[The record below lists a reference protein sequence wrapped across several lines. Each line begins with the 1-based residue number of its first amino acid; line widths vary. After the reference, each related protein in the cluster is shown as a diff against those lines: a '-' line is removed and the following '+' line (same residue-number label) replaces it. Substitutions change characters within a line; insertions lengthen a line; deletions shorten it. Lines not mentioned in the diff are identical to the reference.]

1 MTAAPARRP
10 GRSSASWRLSDRLGL
25 GLAWLLGL
33 LFCAIAAAIVI
44 YFLVEGIRYLRPNLL
59 VTNPAAA
66 ASSESQTGGFLD
78 PLLGTVIVGA
88 MAMAIAVPVGVG
100 IAVWLSEFGRPTGLA
115 RVAESAVEMLA
126 GEPSVVLALFGTIL
140 FTAPALGFLSQ
151 TTHGIVLGQSFFA
164 AAALL
169 SLVGL
174 PMVVASTREG
184 LQAIPSHVREAS
196 YAVGKTKIATTRR
209 VLLPAAR
216 PSVITGT
223 MLGLGRVISDTAI
236 VLLLLGGTLT
246 FSTAN
251 STPVLGLLRGTG
263 DTLTGYIYY
272 NAPTGDGNQ
281 PSKAYAAAFVL
292 MLMVLALNLGV
303 DFVDR
308 SLAAGGAM
316 ELRKPPPVRRL
327 TGNEAYAPR
336 VPVAPPPPGTV
347 PQAAGHERQRAPTR
361 VRGAGAAD
369 GAGQRDRDRPNAGRE
384 LSVTYGSQP
393 AVKSVSLPIRQGE
406 VLALI
411 GPSGCGKTT
420 LLRSLNRL
428 TELTRGASASG
439 RITLD
444 GVDIADAGADRTP
457 PPGDDGLPAAQPVP
471 DERVRQRRLRA
482 A

>member
-1 MTAAPARRP
+1 MGGEAADAPLRGGSVSTITASPARRP
-10 GRSSASWRLSDRLGL
+10 DSSTASWRLSDRLGL

-66 ASSESQTGGFLD
+66 ASESQTGGFLD
-78 PLLGTVIVGA
+78 PMLGTVIVGT

-100 IAVWLSEFGRPTGLA
+100 IAVWLSEFGRPTGAA

-140 FTAPALGFLSQ
+140 FTAPALGFLSE
-151 TTHGIVLGQSFFA
+151 TTHGVVLGQSFFA
-164 AAALL
+164 TAALL

-174 PMVVASTREG
+174 PLVVASTREG

-281 PSKAYAAAFVL
+281 PSKAYAATFVL
-292 MLMVLALNLGV
+292 LLMVLALNLGV
-303 DFVDR
+303 DV
-308 SLAAGGAM
+308 
-316 ELRKPPPVRRL
+316 V
-327 TGNEAYAPR
+327 
-336 VPVAPPPPGTV
+336 
-347 PQAAGHERQRAPTR
+347 
-361 VRGAGAAD
+361 
-369 GAGQRDRDRPNAGRE
+369 
-384 LSVTYGSQP
+384 
-393 AVKSVSLPIRQGE
+393 
-406 VLALI
+406 
-411 GPSGCGKTT
+411 
-420 LLRSLNRL
+420 LNRSRKAV
-428 TELTRGASASG
+428 TWK
-439 RITLD
+439 
-444 GVDIADAGADRTP
+444 
-457 PPGDDGLPAAQPVP
+457 
-471 DERVRQRRLRA
+471 
-482 A
+482 